1 MDGVPIG
8 LALAAGTVA
17 VVNPC
22 GFALLPA
29 YASMLVLQDRPRRRV
44 AIGGALGFAGALTAG
59 FVAVFGVFGLLLAPV
74 AGQVQERLPWFTVVL
89 GLGLASA
96 GGWLIAGRTLPGLR
110 IGTGRGPAL
119 TRSATSMA
127 LFGVAYALASLGCTI
142 GPFLVTVVA
151 TFRTGSALE
160 GVTVFAAYAAGMGLV
175 VAAVS
180 LAVALARS
188 SVLTGLRRA
197 GQLAARL
204 TGVLLVVTGAYVAYY
219 GWYEIRVLRG
229 GSTDD
234 PVITATANV
243 QRWFA
248 SSIDRMG
255 ALAIA
260 AIVLLLTLTAVLLRR
275 ARSR

>member
-1 MDGVPIG
+1 
-8 LALAAGTVA
+8 
-17 VVNPC
+17 
-22 GFALLPA
+22 
-29 YASMLVLQDRPRRRV
+29 
-44 AIGGALGFAGALTAG
+44 
-59 FVAVFGVFGLLLAPV
+59 
-74 AGQVQERLPWFTVVL
+74 
-89 GLGLASA
+89 
-96 GGWLIAGRTLPGLR
+96 
-110 IGTGRGPAL
+110 
-119 TRSATSMA
+119 
-127 LFGVAYALASLGCTI
+127 
-142 GPFLVTVVA
+142 
-151 TFRTGSALE
+151 
-160 GVTVFAAYAAGMGLV
+160 MGLV

-180 LAVALARS
+180 LAMALART

-197 GQLAARL
+197 GRLATRL

-243 QRWFA
+243 QQWLA